1 MASGAVSPRKV
12 SRTSFP
18 QGSSGSWCHY
28 RPWGGGPGCGPLSCL
43 HCHSF
48 LKTYIFMPGRHPLPK
63 GPTLCLSTC
72 PREGPCQPSPFP
84 AQGHQLSRLTG
95 STCSDAPAPTFLHE
109 WTPLIPSQAGWDSGH
124 TGARPSSKKNCLKG
138 QQAPRKCSLFS

>member
-84 AQGHQLSRLTG
+84 VQGHQLSRLTG
-95 STCSDAPAPTFLHE
+95 STCSDAPAPHLPPRMDTVNPKSGRLGFWPHRGKAFVKEEL
-109 WTPLIPSQAGWDSGH
+109 SQRAAS
-124 TGARPSSKKNCLKG
+124 TT
-138 QQAPRKCSLFS
+138 